1 MTLATKPFFLFGF
14 YVRSCWEMSSLFIED
29 HVFHE
34 FLKVCKRKATV
45 AINELL
51 CLKNV
56 GAQISLFFTSYSPL
70 CSVVPKRYHNGM
82 DDEIFLCLTVRVMM
96 TSFGP

>member
-1 MTLATKPFFLFGF
+1 ML
-14 YVRSCWEMSSLFIED
+14 SLFIED

-34 FLKVCKRKATV
+34 FLKVCKRKATL

-51 CLKNV
+51 CLKN
-56 GAQISLFFTSYSPL
+56 SPL